1 MTLSRSNLPAGPFVV
16 APRRGLNREE
26 SALYIGVGA
35 SKFDQMVKDR
45 RMPRPK
51 RIDGRVVWDIK
62 QLDNYFE
69 MLPTDGQVSD
79 DVYSD
84 LAV

>member
-1 MTLSRSNLPAGPFVV
+1 VV

-79 DVYSD
+79 DVYND